1 MNSGEV
7 LPRRTR
13 SNMRNLLSY
22 LWFRHSMTVS
32 ASGIESA
39 GVTERSPEFTD
50 RSSGIGNTGSG
61 RTLASAPA
69 AGANHH
75 NTHGRGCSMFERT
88 RKPEQGACSVPA
100 EVTAAMVELNETLTV
115 LSELVGPSNCG
126 LVADAIR
133 AAAVV
138 TDAVQDMAADMA
150 VAA

>member
-1 MNSGEV
+1 
-7 LPRRTR
+7 
-13 SNMRNLLSY
+13 
-22 LWFRHSMTVS
+22 MTVS

-50 RSSGIGNTGSG
+50 RSLRIGNTDSG

-75 NTHGRGCSMFERT
+75 DTLGRGCSMSEST
-88 RKPEQGACSVPA
+88 RKPEQATRSVPA
-100 EVTAAMVELNETLTV
+100 EVTAAMAELHETLGALTQ
-115 LSELVGPSNCG
+115 LIHPFDRG
-126 LVADAIR
+126 LVDDAIR
-133 AAAVV
+133 AATVV